1 MKKLILP
8 ITLLVLFLSSCKQES
23 KSLKNDFSSN
33 EKDSLI
39 TLIFSG
45 RTFKSDTLRQKT
57 GEYSFS
63 TDNIS
68 YTINSSF
75 VSNILPKNNYKK
87 NDTVVIHSTKS
98 IILSHGYCLNQYS
111 LYKFKPGDIVL
122 FDYQNDYPICKIL
135 NRPYSDIDL
144 NFMTRVNLKSKP
156 IKDDFLFFMENRR
169 LRNKEENKKVQLEN
183 KIILLNKENKFDSL
197 KKSNS
202 INGETYNLIKQD
214 FNYSTTDI
222 TSKLDNVL
230 TSDINLALPN
240 GRKMLSN
247 KFDSIYKPS
256 LAKGGHSRFID
267 SRMQFDNLIK
277 DQNISSK
284 NRDFLLYKY
293 MVEIITNFSSD
304 DVNNYYKVFEKQIT
318 DKKIVELLNDKYL
331 VDLNN
336 NGKNK
341 NTIPLIDGRKQKLE
355 LINLIK
361 TKYKN
366 KVIVID
372 FWASW
377 CMPCRK
383 AMPFSKQLRTE
394 YKNKDVVFIYISVDK
409 EFDKWEMASQKEG
422 LFVDKN
428 NFMALNY
435 PNMLFYKEIQLN
447 SIPRYLIYNK
457 KGELVHK
464 NAPSPDSKEIRTEL
478 NKYLSQ

>member
-8 ITLLVLFLSSCKQES
+8 ITLLIIFLSSCKRES
-23 KSLKNDFSSN
+23 KSLKNDFSPK

-57 GEYSFS
+57 GQYSFT
-63 TDNIS
+63 TDNLL
-68 YTINSSF
+68 YTIDSSF
-75 VSNILPKNNYKK
+75 VPNILPKNNYKK

-98 IILSHGYCLNQYS
+98 IILSHGYSLNQYS
-111 LYKFKPGDIVL
+111 LYKFNPGDVIL
-122 FDYQNDYPICKIL
+122 FEYPNDYPNCKIL
-135 NRPYSDIDL
+135 NRKYSDIDL
-144 NFMTRVNLKSKP
+144 NFMTRLNLKSKP
-156 IKDDFLFFMENRR
+156 IKDDFLFFVENKRF
-169 LRNKEENKKVQLEN
+169 RNKEEIKKAQLEDR
-183 KIILLNKENKFDSL
+183 IILRNKENKFDSL

-202 INGETYNLIKQD
+202 INGEIYNLIKLD
-214 FNYSTTDI
+214 FNYLTTDI
-222 TSKLDNVL
+222 TSKSDDVL

-247 KFDSIYKPS
+247 KFDSIYKPV
-256 LAKGGHSRFID
+256 LVKGSHSKFID
-267 SRMQFDNLIK
+267 SRKQFDNLIK
-277 DQNISSK
+277 ENNISSK

-304 DVNNYYKVFEKQIT
+304 DVKNYYKVFEKQIT
-318 DKKIVELLNDKYL
+318 DKKIVELLNDKFL
-331 VDLNN
+331 FDLNTSS
-336 NGKNK
+336 KNK
-341 NTIPLIDGRKQKLE
+341 NSIPLIDGRKEKLD
-355 LINLIK
+355 LNNLIK
-361 TKYKN
+361 TQYKN
-366 KVIVID
+366 KVVVVD

-394 YKNKDVVFIYISVDK
+394 YKNKDVIFIYISVDK

-422 LFVDKN
+422 LFLDKN

-435 PNMLFYKEIQLN
+435 PNMLFYKETQLN
-447 SIPRYLIYNK
+447 AIPRYIIYNK

>member
-8 ITLLVLFLSSCKQES
+8 ITLLIIFHSSCKRES
-23 KSLKNDFSSN
+23 KSLKNDFSPK

-57 GEYSFS
+57 GQYSFT
-63 TDNIS
+63 TDNLL
-68 YTINSSF
+68 YTIDSSF
-75 VSNILPKNNYKK
+75 VPNILPKNNYKK

-111 LYKFKPGDIVL
+111 LYKFNPGDVVL
-122 FDYQNDYPICKIL
+122 FDYPNDYPNCKIL
-135 NRPYSDIDL
+135 NRKYSDIDL
-144 NFMTRVNLKSKP
+144 NFMTRLNLKSKP
-156 IKDDFLFFMENRR
+156 IKDDFLFFVENKRF
-169 LRNKEENKKVQLEN
+169 RNKEEIKKAQLEDR
-183 KIILLNKENKFDSL
+183 IILHNKENKFDSL

-202 INGETYNLIKQD
+202 INGETYNLIKLD
-214 FNYSTTDI
+214 FNYLTTDI
-222 TSKLDNVL
+222 TSKSDNVL
-230 TSDINLALPN
+230 ASDINLALPN

-247 KFDSIYKPS
+247 KFDSIYKPV
-256 LAKGGHSRFID
+256 LVKGSHSRFID
-267 SRMQFDNLIK
+267 SRKQFDNLIK
-277 DQNISSK
+277 ENNISSK

-293 MVEIITNFSSD
+293 MFEIITNFSSD
-304 DVNNYYKVFEKQIT
+304 DVKNYYKVFEKQIT
-318 DKKIVELLNDKYL
+318 DKKIVELLNDKFL
-331 VDLNN
+331 FDLNN
-336 NGKNK
+336 NSENK
-341 NTIPLIDGRKQKLE
+341 NSIPLIDGRKEKLD
-355 LINLIK
+355 LNNLIK

-366 KVIVID
+366 KVVVID

-422 LFVDKN
+422 LFLDKN

-447 SIPRYLIYNK
+447 AIPRYLIYNK

>member
-1 MKKLILP
+1 M
-8 ITLLVLFLSSCKQES
+8 
-23 KSLKNDFSSN
+23 
-33 EKDSLI
+33 
-39 TLIFSG
+39 IF
-45 RTFKSDTLRQKT
+45 
-57 GEYSFS
+57 
-63 TDNIS
+63 
-68 YTINSSF
+68 
-75 VSNILPKNNYKK
+75 
-87 NDTVVIHSTKS
+87 
-98 IILSHGYCLNQYS
+98 
-111 LYKFKPGDIVL
+111 
-122 FDYQNDYPICKIL
+122 
-135 NRPYSDIDL
+135 
-144 NFMTRVNLKSKP
+144 
-156 IKDDFLFFMENRR
+156 FFFIENKRF
-169 LRNKEENKKVQLEN
+169 RNKEENKKAQLEN
-183 KIILLNKENKFDSL
+183 KIILLNKEIKFDSL

-202 INGETYNLIKQD
+202 INDETYNLIKQD

-222 TSKLDNVL
+222 TSNSDNVL

-247 KFDSIYKPS
+247 KFDSIHKPS
-256 LAKGGHSRFID
+256 LIKGGHSRFID
-267 SRMQFDNLIK
+267 SRKQFDNLIK
-277 DQNISSK
+277 EKNISSK
-284 NRDFLLYKY
+284 NRDFLLYNY

-304 DVNNYYKVFEKQIT
+304 DVKIYHKVFEKQIT

-331 VDLNN
+331 IDLNN
-336 NGKNK
+336 NGENK
-341 NTIPLIDGRKQKLE
+341 NTIPLIDGRKEKLE
-355 LINLIK
+355 LNNLIK

-366 KVIVID
+366 KVIVVD

-394 YKNKDVVFIYISVDK
+394 YKNKEVVFIYISVDK

-422 LFVDKN
+422 LFLDKN

-447 SIPRYLIYNK
+447 AIPRYLIYNK